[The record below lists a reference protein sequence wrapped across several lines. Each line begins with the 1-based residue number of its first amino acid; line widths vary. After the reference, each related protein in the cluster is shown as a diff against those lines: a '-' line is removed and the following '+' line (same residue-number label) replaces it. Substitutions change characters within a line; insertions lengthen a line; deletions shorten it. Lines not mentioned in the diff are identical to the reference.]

1 MEMQAG
7 AQSVSEQEAKG
18 AEILRRLE
26 LERFRTL
33 LKRNWLSGPGQEF
46 TWTSRLDAQT
56 TLQDAQKRNKQLQE
70 SRGSRSKI
78 LEPTYDAISAWSPH
92 LREGH

>member
-1 MEMQAG
+1 M
-7 AQSVSEQEAKG
+7 
-18 AEILRRLE
+18 
-26 LERFRTL
+26 
-33 LKRNWLSGPGQEF
+33 
-46 TWTSRLDAQT
+46 LDAQT